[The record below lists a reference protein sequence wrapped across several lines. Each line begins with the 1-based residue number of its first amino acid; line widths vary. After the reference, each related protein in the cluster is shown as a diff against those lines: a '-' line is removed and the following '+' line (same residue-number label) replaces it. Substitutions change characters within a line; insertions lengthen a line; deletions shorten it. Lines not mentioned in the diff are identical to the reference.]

1 MKQLAITILS
11 ALLRQLARLII
22 WRFRPGIVGVTGSV
36 GKTSAKEAIYTVLK
50 SSGRVRRSRGNYNNE
65 IGVPLTII
73 GSLSGGRS
81 LIGWLAVFL
90 RAFSLLVRHDKEYPE
105 IQAENSLE
113 IAKFYHQTCLKSY
126 IDLTGFCLD
135 NIIQNV

>member
-1 MKQLAITILS
+1 MKKILFLKLKILAKLILKKY
-11 ALLRQLARLII
+11 
-22 WRFRPGIVGVTGSV
+22 RPLVIAITGSV